1 MTRFEKIQTWANS
14 NGFQVKL
21 SNTDC
26 VEFSEKTI
34 YLQSNQSLTNL
45 IYSFLHECGH
55 IEVCKKRGYK
65 KNFKI
70 LDDGQFDGRRKRG
83 LLYKY
88 KQLKEEML
96 AWEYGFQLAK
106 DLGIRLNKENYD
118 KYAAKCF
125 MTYVNNAA
133 FSF

>member
-1 MTRFEKIQTWANS
+1 MTRFQKIQTWANS
-14 NGFQVKL
+14 VGFQVKL
-21 SNTDC
+21 SNVDC
-26 VEFSEKTI
+26 VEIEEKTI
-34 YLQSNQSLTNL
+34 YLQSNQTAQHM

-55 IEVCKKRGYK
+55 IQVCKEKGYK

-83 LLYKY
+83 LYYKY

-96 AWEYGFQLAK
+96 AWEYGFKLAK

>member
-1 MTRFEKIQTWANS
+1 MTRFQKIQNWANS
-14 NGFQVKL
+14 QGYKVQL
-21 SNTDC
+21 SNTDS
-26 VEFSEKTI
+26 VEFHIKTI
-34 YLQSNQSLTNL
+34 FLGSNQTPLHL

-55 IEVCKKRGYK
+55 IVVCKERGYA
-65 KNFKI
+65 KNFKV
-70 LDDGQFDGRRKRG
+70 LNDALVDGRRKRG
-83 LLYKY
+83 LLFKY

-96 AWEYGFQLAK
+96 AWEYGFKLAK